1 MTRLKLNLEP
11 DVFYTEDELCSRGI
25 DRKLV
30 GGIRA
35 YHEKYG
41 FGSEGGF
48 WGGLVTN
55 YLFVSG
61 LTNGLP
67 PNSRYMSAYL
77 LSQITDS
84 DYSSVLRR
92 EDNKRPLVR
101 SIEIGGET
109 DMRVDVS
116 DLHLFLEETGNDGS
130 LTSLVIEY
138 QDRRSKELLERI
150 CREAK
155 GIIEINARKYAFKNP
170 HEDLEE
176 FVASG
181 YYGLLDAV
189 RLFDRERGV
198 KFQTYAAQRINGAIL
213 DDLRDR
219 DTVTRL
225 NREREEILEAAH
237 EKFAG
242 TGINPSDMELM
253 EETGLTHEQLDDL
266 RDNLRFARTIDLD
279 SEVNRN
285 GEGKRLRHRDIIKDA
300 KNRTPLNILME
311 REVEEIVREELETW
325 TPNVA
330 AAFSMHIFD
339 GMTMLEIGAQLG
351 LSESR
356 ICQFLGDD
364 KYLEKLRQK
373 LGLEGPE
380 AKKVKVISV

>member
-109 DMRVDVS
+109 DMRVD
-116 DLHLFLEETGNDGS
+116 
-130 LTSLVIEY
+130 
-138 QDRRSKELLERI
+138 
-150 CREAK
+150 
-155 GIIEINARKYAFKNP
+155 
-170 HEDLEE
+170 
-176 FVASG
+176 
-181 YYGLLDAV
+181 
-189 RLFDRERGV
+189 
-198 KFQTYAAQRINGAIL
+198 
-213 DDLRDR
+213 
-219 DTVTRL
+219 
-225 NREREEILEAAH
+225 
-237 EKFAG
+237 
-242 TGINPSDMELM
+242 
-253 EETGLTHEQLDDL
+253 
-266 RDNLRFARTIDLD
+266 
-279 SEVNRN
+279 
-285 GEGKRLRHRDIIKDA
+285 
-300 KNRTPLNILME
+300 
-311 REVEEIVREELETW
+311 
-325 TPNVA
+325 
-330 AAFSMHIFD
+330 
-339 GMTMLEIGAQLG
+339 
-351 LSESR
+351 
-356 ICQFLGDD
+356 
-364 KYLEKLRQK
+364 
-373 LGLEGPE
+373 
-380 AKKVKVISV
+380 